1 MLVLLYILWIS
12 GLLWCDQIIKQFFTL
27 TIFIF
32 LTIKWGVSFHNV
44 DQYSHHSLSI
54 DLWWQKGMWRLS
66 KIPTTFKVNY
76 TIKQGQI
83 TLLLKGLEHFNN
95 QCKNFNYNGRF
106 ILHFMRYICI
116 EYICISI
123 FALYGNF
130 IVYIDSL
137 TVI

>member
-12 GLLWCDQIIKQFFTL
+12 WLLWCEQIIKQFFTL
-27 TIFIF
+27 TIFI
-32 LTIKWGVSFHNV
+32 TIKWGVSFHNV
-44 DQYSHHSLSI
+44 DQYSHHSLNI

-66 KIPTTFKVNY
+66 TIPTTFKVNY

-130 IVYIDSL
+130 IVYINLL

>member
-1 MLVLLYILWIS
+1 MLILLCILWIS
-12 GLLWCDQIIKQFFTL
+12 GLLWCDQIINQFFTL
-27 TIFIF
+27 TIFI
-32 LTIKWGVSFHNV
+32 TIKWGVSFHNV
-44 DQYSHHSLSI
+44 DQYSHHSLNI

-66 KIPTTFKVNY
+66 TIPTTFKVNY

-130 IVYIDSL
+130 IVYINLL